1 MLFGGEELLALLGFS
16 WGVGGQPQGP
26 LLSPTRTWD
35 AANVS
40 RATKMLA
47 QLLQGSAPSSAL
59 PLR

>member
-16 WGVGGQPQGP
+16 WGVGGQLQGP
-26 LLSPTRTWD
+26 LLSPTLTWD
-35 AANVS
+35 GANVS